1 MANFFIIREYQAIVF
16 VLQEEINQLR
26 TQLESFRGFDDG
38 DFGLNSALQFSPGNY
53 M

>member
-1 MANFFIIREYQAIVF
+1 MANYFIIREYQAIVF

-38 DFGLNSALQFSPGNY
+38 DFGLKSALQFSPGNY